1 MINIDFHGLWRF
13 SSQQMIWVEKKTTL
27 KQGLAEEQNLDNMK
41 SKQIKLEVRA
51 GAQKNKSVQQ
61 KLFFNLM
68 PDLYVWFF

>member
-1 MINIDFHGLWRF
+1 
-13 SSQQMIWVEKKTTL
+13 MIWVEKKTTL